1 MLIVIIT
8 ILDADLFLLCEVFRV
23 GVSAEGV
30 EMNVA
35 LSQSEADYSS
45 ELT

>member
-1 MLIVIIT
+1 M
-8 ILDADLFLLCEVFRV
+8 

-35 LSQSEADYSS
+35 LSQSEADYFS
-45 ELT
+45 ELRKGQNSKSDSGHIKTILPR

>member
-1 MLIVIIT
+1 M
-8 ILDADLFLLCEVFRV
+8 

-35 LSQSEADYSS
+35 LSKSEADYSL
-45 ELT
+45 ELRKGQNT